1 MNTELAT
8 KRRFVLVLGLLTGLA
23 AVSIDMSLP
32 AIPEMVRSLG
42 TDMPTGQQIIGLF
55 LAGIALGQFPAGL
68 MSDRYGRMPVLYT
81 GVGIFVLAG
90 IASAVAGQIELI
102 LVARFVQGIGAS
114 VGVVVSRAI
123 VRDITSGKQ
132 AARMLSVMVMIFTAA
147 PMLAPVI
154 GALLVTHY
162 GWRMPFVAV
171 TIFGAILFISVSS
184 VLRET
189 HVPNREHHIIR
200 HLLMSIREFFGHRQ
214 SILGVLLVLLPAAGF
229 MALITG
235 SAALIIEV
243 YAIDVRY
250 FGYIFALAGLA
261 ILAGSML
268 NRHFLQRF
276 SGMQMMTVGAGLIG
290 VAGLQML
297 VFAWLEQPNFC
308 WLWGTV
314 CLFMFGTGF
323 LMPNATAL
331 ALDPVPKVAG
341 VAASILGTVQNFAG
355 ATSAIVSSALY
366 DGTILNM
373 VLFMGVFGVATC
385 VTFFLRGVV
394 LGARPL
400 YED

>member
-1 MNTELAT
+1 MNTELVT

-42 TDMPTGQQIIGLF
+42 TDMPTGQQIVGLF

-68 MSDRYGRMPVLYT
+68 MSDRYGRMPVLYA

-90 IASAVAGQIELI
+90 IATAIASNIELI
-102 LVARFVQGIGAS
+102 LAARFVQGIGAS
-114 VGVVVSRAI
+114 VGVVISRAI

-171 TIFGAILFISVSS
+171 TIFGAIIFISVSS

-189 HVPNREHHIIR
+189 HVPSREHHIIR
-200 HLLMSIREFFGHRQ
+200 HLVMSIREFFGHRQ

-235 SAALIIEV
+235 SAALVIEV
-243 YAIDVRY
+243 YAFDVKY
-250 FGYIFALAGLA
+250 FGYIFALAGIA

-268 NRHFLQRF
+268 NRHFLHHF
-276 SGMQMMTVGAGLIG
+276 SGMQMMALGAGLIG
-290 VAGLQML
+290 VAGVQML
-297 VFAWLEQPNFC
+297 VFAWLGQPNFW

-314 CLFMFGTGF
+314 CLFMVGTGF

-341 VAASILGTVQNFAG
+341 VAASILGTIQNMAG

-385 VTFFLRGVV
+385 VTFLLRHLV
-394 LGARPL
+394 LGDRPL
-400 YED
+400 YVA

>member
-1 MNTELAT
+1 MNTELVT

-32 AIPEMVRSLG
+32 AIPQMVQHLG
-42 TDMPTGQQIIGLF
+42 TDMPTGQQIVGLF

-68 MSDRYGRMPVLYT
+68 MSDRYGRMPVLYA
-81 GVGIFVLAG
+81 GVGTFVLAG
-90 IASAVAGQIELI
+90 IASALASQIELI
-102 LVARFVQGIGAS
+102 LMARFVQGIGAS
-114 VGVVVSRAI
+114 VGVVVTRAI
-123 VRDITSGKQ
+123 VRDITSGKE

-171 TIFGAILFISVSS
+171 TIFGAIIFFSVSS

-189 HVPNREHHIIR
+189 HVPSREHHIGR
-200 HLLMSIREFFGHRQ
+200 HLIMSIREFFGHRQ

-235 SAALIIEV
+235 SAALIIDV
-243 YAIDVRY
+243 YEIDVRY

-261 ILAGSML
+261 ILTGSML
-268 NRHFLQRF
+268 NRHLLQRF
-276 SGMQMMTVGAGLIG
+276 SGMQMMALGAGLIG
-290 VAGLQML
+290 VAGVQML
-297 VFAWLEQPNFC
+297 FFAWLGQPNFC

-314 CLFMFGTGF
+314 CLFMIGTGF

-341 VAASILGTVQNFAG
+341 VAASVLGTIQNTAG
-355 ATSAIVSSALY
+355 AASAIVSSAMY

-373 VLFMGVFGVATC
+373 VSFMGVFGVATFL
-385 VTFFLRGVV
+385 TFLLRRVV
-394 LGARPL
+394 LGERPL
-400 YED
+400 YVA

>member
-1 MNTELAT
+1 MNTELVT

-42 TDMPTGQQIIGLF
+42 TDMPTGQQIVGLF

-90 IASAVAGQIELI
+90 IASSIASDIELI
-102 LVARFVQGIGAS
+102 LVARFVQGIGSS

-171 TIFGAILFISVSS
+171 TIFGAIIFISVSS

-189 HVPNREHHIIR
+189 HVPSREHHIIR
-200 HLLMSIREFFGHRQ
+200 HLAMSIREFFGHRQ

-243 YAIDVRY
+243 YAFDVRY

-261 ILAGSML
+261 ILTGSML

-276 SGMQMMTVGAGLIG
+276 SGMQMMALGAGLIG
-290 VAGLQML
+290 VAGVQML
-297 VFAWLEQPNFC
+297 AFAWLGQPNFW

-314 CLFMFGTGF
+314 CLFMVGTGF

-341 VAASILGTVQNFAG
+341 VAASILGTIQNMAG

-385 VTFFLRGVV
+385 VTFLLRHLV
-394 LGARPL
+394 LGDRPL
-400 YED
+400 YVA

>member
-341 VAASILGTVQNFAG
+341 VAASILGTIQNFAG
-355 ATSAIVSSALY
+355 ATSAIVSSAMY

-394 LGARPL
+394 LGGRPL

>member
-32 AIPEMVRSLG
+32 AIPDMVQSLG
-42 TDMPTGQQIIGLF
+42 TSMPIGQQIVGLF

-68 MSDRYGRMPVLYT
+68 MSDRYGRMPVLYA
-81 GVGIFVLAG
+81 GVGTFILAG
-90 IASAVAGQIELI
+90 IASAVASQIELI

-171 TIFGAILFISVSS
+171 TIFGAIIFFSVSS

-200 HLLMSIREFFGHRQ
+200 HLAMSVREFFGHRQ
-214 SILGVLLVLLPAAGF
+214 SVLGALLVLLPAAGF

-235 SAALIIEV
+235 SAALIVEV
-243 YAIDVRY
+243 YGIDVRY

-268 NRHFLQRF
+268 NRHFLNRF
-276 SGMQMMTVGAGLIG
+276 SGMQMMALGAGLIG
-290 VAGLQML
+290 VAGVQML
-297 VFAWLEQPNFC
+297 VFAWLGQPNF
-308 WLWGTV
+308 WWVWGTV
-314 CLFMFGTGF
+314 CLFMVGTGF

-341 VAASILGTVQNFAG
+341 VAASILGTIQNMAG

-385 VTFFLRGVV
+385 VTFLLRHLV
-394 LGARPL
+394 LGDRPL
-400 YED
+400 YGA

>member
-42 TDMPTGQQIIGLF
+42 TNMQTGQQIVGLF
-55 LAGIALGQFPAGL
+55 IAGIALGQLPAGL
-68 MSDRYGRMPVLYT
+68 MSDRYGRMPVLYA

-90 IASAVAGQIELI
+90 IASAFASNIELI
-102 LVARFVQGIGAS
+102 LIARFIQGVGAS

-171 TIFGAILFISVSS
+171 TIFGALIFFSVSS

-189 HVPNREHHIIR
+189 HVPSREHHIVR
-200 HLLMSIREFFGHRQ
+200 HLVMSIVEFFGHRQ

-235 SAALIIEV
+235 SAALIIDV

-261 ILAGSML
+261 ILTGSML
-268 NRHFLQRF
+268 NRHLLQRF
-276 SGMQMMTVGAGLIG
+276 SGMQMMALGAGLIG
-290 VAGLQML
+290 VAGVQML
-297 VFAWLEQPNFC
+297 VFAWLGQPNFS

-314 CLFMFGTGF
+314 CLFMIGTGF

-341 VAASILGTVQNFAG
+341 VAASILGTIQNTAG

-373 VLFMGVFGVATC
+373 VLFMGFFGVATC
-385 VTFFLRGVV
+385 VTFLLRHLV
-394 LGARPL
+394 LGDRPL
-400 YED
+400 FVE

>member
-42 TDMPTGQQIIGLF
+42 TNMQTGQQIVGLF
-55 LAGIALGQFPAGL
+55 IAGIALGQLPAGL
-68 MSDRYGRMPVLYT
+68 MSDRYGRMPVLYA

-90 IASAVAGQIELI
+90 IASAFASNIELI
-102 LVARFVQGIGAS
+102 LIARFIQGVGAS

-171 TIFGAILFISVSS
+171 TIFGALIFFSISS

-189 HVPNREHHIIR
+189 HVPSREHHIVR
-200 HLLMSIREFFGHRQ
+200 HLVMSIVEFFGHRQ

-235 SAALIIEV
+235 SAALIIDV

-261 ILAGSML
+261 ILTGSML
-268 NRHFLQRF
+268 NRHLLQRF
-276 SGMQMMTVGAGLIG
+276 SGMQMMALGAGLIG
-290 VAGLQML
+290 VAGVQML
-297 VFAWLEQPNFC
+297 VFAWLGQPNFS
-308 WLWGTV
+308 WVWGTV
-314 CLFMFGTGF
+314 CLFMVGTGF

-341 VAASILGTVQNFAG
+341 VAASILGTIQNTAG

-385 VTFFLRGVV
+385 VTFLLRHLI
-394 LGARPL
+394 LGDRPL
-400 YED
+400 FVE

>member
-171 TIFGAILFISVSS
+171 TVFGAVLFIRVS
-184 VLRET
+184 
-189 HVPNREHHIIR
+189 
-200 HLLMSIREFFGHRQ
+200 
-214 SILGVLLVLLPAAGF
+214 
-229 MALITG
+229 
-235 SAALIIEV
+235 
-243 YAIDVRY
+243 
-250 FGYIFALAGLA
+250 
-261 ILAGSML
+261 
-268 NRHFLQRF
+268 
-276 SGMQMMTVGAGLIG
+276 
-290 VAGLQML
+290 
-297 VFAWLEQPNFC
+297 
-308 WLWGTV
+308 
-314 CLFMFGTGF
+314 
-323 LMPNATAL
+323 
-331 ALDPVPKVAG
+331 
-341 VAASILGTVQNFAG
+341 
-355 ATSAIVSSALY
+355 
-366 DGTILNM
+366 
-373 VLFMGVFGVATC
+373 
-385 VTFFLRGVV
+385 
-394 LGARPL
+394 
-400 YED
+400 

>member
-394 LGARPL
+394 LGGRPL

>member
-42 TDMPTGQQIIGLF
+42 TSMQTGQQIVGLF
-55 LAGIALGQFPAGL
+55 LAGIALGQLPAGL

-90 IASAVAGQIELI
+90 IASSVAGQIELI

-171 TIFGAILFISVSS
+171 TVFGAMLFISVSS

-189 HVPNREHHIIR
+189 HVPSREHHIIR
-200 HLLMSIREFFGHRQ
+200 HLGMSIREFFGHRQ
-214 SILGVLLVLLPAAGF
+214 SVLGVLLVLLPAAGF

-235 SAALIIEV
+235 SAALIIDV
-243 YAIDVRY
+243 YAIDVQY
-250 FGYIFALAGLA
+250 FGYIFALAGVA
-261 ILAGSML
+261 ILTGSML

-276 SGMQMMTVGAGLIG
+276 SGMQMMALGAGLIG
-290 VAGLQML
+290 VAGVQML
-297 VFAWLEQPNFC
+297 FFAWMGQPEF
-308 WLWGTV
+308 WWIWGTV
-314 CLFMFGTGF
+314 CLFMVGTGF

-341 VAASILGTVQNFAG
+341 VAASVLGTVQNLAG
-355 ATSAIVSSALY
+355 ASSAIISSSLY
-366 DGTILNM
+366 DGTIFNM
-373 VLFMGVFGVATC
+373 VLFMGVFGVATFL
-385 VTFFLRGVV
+385 TFLLRRVV
-394 LGARPL
+394 LGERPL
-400 YED
+400 YIA

>member
-42 TDMPTGQQIIGLF
+42 TSMQTGQQIVGLF
-55 LAGIALGQFPAGL
+55 LAGIALGQLPAGL

-90 IASAVAGQIELI
+90 IASSVAGQIELI

-171 TIFGAILFISVSS
+171 TVFGAMLFISVSS

-189 HVPNREHHIIR
+189 HVPSREHHIIR
-200 HLLMSIREFFGHRQ
+200 HLGMSIREFYGHRQ
-214 SILGVLLVLLPAAGF
+214 SVLGVLLVLLPAAGF

-235 SAALIIEV
+235 SAALIIDV
-243 YAIDVRY
+243 YAIDVQY

-261 ILAGSML
+261 ILTGSML

-276 SGMQMMTVGAGLIG
+276 SGMQMMALGAGLIG
-290 VAGLQML
+290 VAGVQML
-297 VFAWLEQPNFC
+297 FFAWMGQPEF
-308 WLWGTV
+308 WWIWGTV
-314 CLFMFGTGF
+314 CLFMVGTGF

-341 VAASILGTVQNFAG
+341 VAASVLGTVQNLAG
-355 ATSAIVSSALY
+355 ASSAIISSALY
-366 DGTILNM
+366 DGTIFNM
-373 VLFMGVFGVATC
+373 VLFMGVFGVAT
-385 VTFFLRGVV
+385 FLAFLLRRVV
-394 LGARPL
+394 LGERPL
-400 YED
+400 YIA

>member
-1 MNTELAT
+1 MNTELVT

-42 TDMPTGQQIIGLF
+42 TDMPTGQQIVGLF

-68 MSDRYGRMPVLYT
+68 MSDRYGRMPVLYA
-81 GVGIFVLAG
+81 GVGTFVLAG
-90 IASAVAGQIELI
+90 IASAIASDIELI
-102 LVARFVQGIGAS
+102 LIARFVQGIGAS

-171 TIFGAILFISVSS
+171 TIFGAAIFISVSS

-189 HVPNREHHIIR
+189 HVPSREHHIIR
-200 HLLMSIREFFGHRQ
+200 HLVMSIREFFGHRQ
-214 SILGVLLVLLPAAGF
+214 SILGALLVLLPAAGF

-235 SAALIIEV
+235 SAALVIEV
-243 YAIDVRY
+243 YAFDVKY
-250 FGYIFALAGLA
+250 FGYIFALAGIA

-268 NRHFLQRF
+268 NRHFLHRF
-276 SGMQMMTVGAGLIG
+276 SGMQMMALGAGLIG
-290 VAGLQML
+290 VAGVQML
-297 VFAWLEQPNFC
+297 VFAWLGQPNFW

-314 CLFMFGTGF
+314 CLFMVGTGF

-341 VAASILGTVQNFAG
+341 VAASILGTIQNMAG

-366 DGTILNM
+366 NGTIINM

-385 VTFFLRGVV
+385 VTFLLRHLL
-394 LGARPL
+394 LGDRPL
-400 YED
+400 YMA

>member
-1 MNTELAT
+1 MNTELVT

-32 AIPEMVRSLG
+32 AIPAMVQSLG

-90 IASAVAGQIELI
+90 IASAVASQIELI
-102 LVARFVQGIGAS
+102 LVARLVQGIGAS

-171 TIFGAILFISVSS
+171 TIFGALLFISVSS

-200 HLLMSIREFFGHRQ
+200 HLVMSIREFFGHRQ
-214 SILGVLLVLLPAAGF
+214 SVLGVLLVLLPAAGF

-250 FGYIFALAGLA
+250 FGYIFALAGFA

-276 SGMQMMTVGAGLIG
+276 SGMQMMAVGAGLIG
-290 VAGLQML
+290 VAGVQML
-297 VFAWLEQPNFC
+297 FFAWMGQPEFC
-308 WLWGTV
+308 WIWGTV
-314 CLFMFGTGF
+314 CLFMVGTGF

-341 VAASILGTVQNFAG
+341 VAASVLGTVQNLAG
-355 ATSAIVSSALY
+355 ASSAIISSALY
-366 DGTILNM
+366 DGTIFNM
-373 VLFMGVFGVATC
+373 VLFMGVFGVATFL
-385 VTFFLRGVV
+385 TFLLRRAV
-394 LGARPL
+394 LGERPL
-400 YED
+400 YVA

>member
-42 TDMPTGQQIIGLF
+42 TNMQTGQQIVGLF
-55 LAGIALGQFPAGL
+55 IAGIALGQLPAGL
-68 MSDRYGRMPVLYT
+68 MSDRYGRMPVLYA

-90 IASAVAGQIELI
+90 IASAFASNIELI
-102 LVARFVQGIGAS
+102 LIARFIQGVGAS

-171 TIFGAILFISVSS
+171 TIFGALIFFSVSS

-189 HVPNREHHIIR
+189 HVPSREHHIVR
-200 HLLMSIREFFGHRQ
+200 HLVMSIVEFFGHRQ

-235 SAALIIEV
+235 SAALIIDV

-261 ILAGSML
+261 ILTGSML
-268 NRHFLQRF
+268 NRHLLQRF
-276 SGMQMMTVGAGLIG
+276 SGMQMMALGAGLIG
-290 VAGLQML
+290 VAGVQML
-297 VFAWLEQPNFC
+297 VFAWLGQPNFS
-308 WLWGTV
+308 WVWGTV
-314 CLFMFGTGF
+314 CLFMVGTGF

-341 VAASILGTVQNFAG
+341 VAASILGTIQNTAG

-373 VLFMGVFGVATC
+373 VLFMGFFGVATC
-385 VTFFLRGVV
+385 VTFLLRHFV
-394 LGARPL
+394 LGDRPL
-400 YED
+400 YAG

>member
-1 MNTELAT
+1 MNTELVT

-42 TDMPTGQQIIGLF
+42 TDMPTGQQIVGLF

-68 MSDRYGRMPVLYT
+68 MSDRYGRMPVLYA

-90 IASAVAGQIELI
+90 IASAIASNIELI
-102 LVARFVQGIGAS
+102 LIARFVQGIGAS

-154 GALLVTHY
+154 GAWLVTHY

-171 TIFGAILFISVSS
+171 TIFGAIIFFSVSS

-189 HVPNREHHIIR
+189 HVPSREHHIIR
-200 HLLMSIREFFGHRQ
+200 HLVMSIREFFRHRQ

-243 YAIDVRY
+243 YAFDVKY
-250 FGYIFALAGLA
+250 FGYIFALAGIA

-268 NRHFLQRF
+268 NRHFLHQF
-276 SGMQMMTVGAGLIG
+276 SGMQMMALGAGLIG
-290 VAGLQML
+290 VAGVQML
-297 VFAWLEQPNFC
+297 VFAWLGQPNFW

-314 CLFMFGTGF
+314 CLFMVGTGF

-341 VAASILGTVQNFAG
+341 VAASILGTIQNMAG

-385 VTFFLRGVV
+385 VAFLLRHLV
-394 LGARPL
+394 LGDRPL
-400 YED
+400 FVA

>member
-1 MNTELAT
+1 MNTELVT

-42 TDMPTGQQIIGLF
+42 TNMQTGQQIVGLF
-55 LAGIALGQFPAGL
+55 LAGIALGQVPAGL
-68 MSDRYGRMPVLYT
+68 MSDRYGRMPVLYA

-90 IASAVAGQIELI
+90 IASALAGDIELI
-102 LVARFVQGIGAS
+102 LIARFVQGVGAS

-171 TIFGAILFISVSS
+171 TIFGALIFFSVSS

-189 HVPNREHHIIR
+189 HVPTREHHIIR
-200 HLLMSIREFFGHRQ
+200 HLAMSVREFFGHRQ
-214 SILGVLLVLLPAAGF
+214 CILGVLLVLLPAAGF

-243 YAIDVRY
+243 YGIDVRY

-261 ILAGSML
+261 ILTGSML
-268 NRHFLQRF
+268 NRHLLQRF
-276 SGMQMMTVGAGLIG
+276 SGMQMMTLGAGLIG
-290 VAGLQML
+290 VAGVQML
-297 VFAWLEQPNFC
+297 VFAWLGQPNFC
-308 WLWGTV
+308 WVWGTV
-314 CLFMFGTGF
+314 CLFMVGTGF

-341 VAASILGTVQNFAG
+341 VAASILGTIQNMAG

-385 VTFFLRGVV
+385 VTFLLRHLV
-394 LGARPL
+394 LGDRQL
-400 YED
+400 YVA

>member
-42 TDMPTGQQIIGLF
+42 TNMQTGQQIVGLF
-55 LAGIALGQFPAGL
+55 IAGIALGQLPAGL
-68 MSDRYGRMPVLYT
+68 MSDRYGRMPVLYA
-81 GVGIFVLAG
+81 GVGTFVLAG
-90 IASAVAGQIELI
+90 IASAFASNIELI
-102 LVARFVQGIGAS
+102 LIARFIQGVGAS

-147 PMLAPVI
+147 PMLAPVV

-171 TIFGAILFISVSS
+171 TIFGALIFFSVSS

-189 HVPNREHHIIR
+189 HVPTREHHIIR
-200 HLLMSIREFFGHRQ
+200 HLVMSIVEFFGHRQ
-214 SILGVLLVLLPAAGF
+214 CILGVLLVLLPAAGF

-235 SAALIIEV
+235 SAALIIDV

-261 ILAGSML
+261 ILTGSML
-268 NRHFLQRF
+268 NRHLLQRF
-276 SGMQMMTVGAGLIG
+276 NGMQMMALGAGLIG
-290 VAGLQML
+290 VAGVQML
-297 VFAWLEQPNFC
+297 VFAWLGQPNFC
-308 WLWGTV
+308 WVWGTV
-314 CLFMFGTGF
+314 CLFMVGTGF

-341 VAASILGTVQNFAG
+341 VAASILGTIQNMAG
-355 ATSAIVSSALY
+355 ATSAIVSSAMY

-385 VTFFLRGVV
+385 VTFLLRHLV
-394 LGARPL
+394 LGDRPL
-400 YED
+400 YVG

>member
-1 MNTELAT
+1 MNSELVT

-42 TDMPTGQQIIGLF
+42 TDMPTGQQIVGLF

-68 MSDRYGRMPVLYT
+68 MSDRYGRMPVLYA
-81 GVGIFVLAG
+81 GVGTFVLAG
-90 IASAVAGQIELI
+90 IASALASQIELI
-102 LVARFVQGIGAS
+102 LMARFVQGIGAS

-123 VRDITSGKQ
+123 VRDITSGKE

-171 TIFGAILFISVSS
+171 TIFGAIIFFSVSS

-189 HVPNREHHIIR
+189 HVPSREHHIVR
-200 HLLMSIREFFGHRQ
+200 HLIMSIREFFGHRQ

-235 SAALIIEV
+235 SAALIIDV
-243 YAIDVRY
+243 YEIDVRY

-261 ILAGSML
+261 ILTGSML
-268 NRHFLQRF
+268 NRHLLQRF
-276 SGMQMMTVGAGLIG
+276 GGMQMMGLGAALIG
-290 VAGLQML
+290 VAGVQML
-297 VFAWLEQPNFC
+297 FFAWLGQPNFW

-314 CLFMFGTGF
+314 CLFMIGTGF

-341 VAASILGTVQNFAG
+341 VAASVLGTIQNMAG
-355 ATSAIVSSALY
+355 AASAIVSSAMY

-373 VLFMGVFGVATC
+373 VLFMGVFGVATFL
-385 VTFFLRGVV
+385 TFLLRRVV
-394 LGARPL
+394 LGERPL
-400 YED
+400 YVA

>member
-1 MNTELAT
+1 MNTELVT

-32 AIPEMVRSLG
+32 AIPEMVLSLG
-42 TDMPTGQQIIGLF
+42 TNMQTGQQIVGLF
-55 LAGIALGQFPAGL
+55 LAGIALGQVPAGL

-90 IASAVAGQIELI
+90 IASALAGDIELI
-102 LVARFVQGIGAS
+102 LIARFIQGVGAS

-171 TIFGAILFISVSS
+171 TIFGALIFFSVSS

-189 HVPNREHHIIR
+189 HVPTREHHIIR
-200 HLLMSIREFFGHRQ
+200 HLAMSVREFFGHRQ
-214 SILGVLLVLLPAAGF
+214 CILGVLLVLLPAAGF

-243 YAIDVRY
+243 YGINVRY
-250 FGYIFALAGLA
+250 FGYIFALAGFA
-261 ILAGSML
+261 ILTGSML
-268 NRHFLQRF
+268 NRHLLQRF
-276 SGMQMMTVGAGLIG
+276 SGMQMMTLGAGLIG
-290 VAGLQML
+290 IAGVQML
-297 VFAWLEQPNFC
+297 IFAWLGQPNFY
-308 WLWGTV
+308 WVWGTV
-314 CLFMFGTGF
+314 CLFMVGTGF

-341 VAASILGTVQNFAG
+341 VAASILGTIQNMAG

-385 VTFFLRGVV
+385 VTFLLRHLL
-394 LGARPL
+394 LGDRQL
-400 YED
+400 YVA